1 MEDSSSNNTL
11 HEIEKLKQKISG
23 YRGALLTLK
32 MGNSFD
38 DYLIIKRELDALKLQ
53 ISRIED
59 FTKMFDGKQYG
70 QSEFLEEQIK
80 QFALQ
85 LSVLNQTVKELSEE
99 ISKISKKIK
108 TRISE
113 EKLGKGIMAEK
124 NEPQEKK
131 ANSISESNDDKTLP
145 TIQSSN
151 VPYQPSYIQLRNL
164 PNKVIKLQKVE
175 EDIASVDQT
184 ELILNPNVQHYFDQS
199 YFRPNHHQH
208 KNIYTKLNK
217 NTFDEATNQFNNLGE
232 NRTIPTSKIVNG
244 DQPSSIVNDPEQ
256 TNDSPSIYYE
266 NENIDSPTFNMDKPM
281 SESNNASFAQE
292 QQLQSQP
299 EIPPE
304 KVINQLG
311 SSNVESKKQ
320 KSSSIFNIF
329 RK

>member
-1 MEDSSSNNTL
+1 MEDSSSNTTL

-38 DYLIIKRELDALKLQ
+38 DYLIIKRELDALKMQ

-59 FTKMFDGKQYG
+59 FTKTFDGKQYG
-70 QSEFLEEQIK
+70 QSEIYEEQVK

-113 EKLGKGIMAEK
+113 EKLGKGTMAEK
-124 NEPQEKK
+124 DEPQEKI

-145 TIQSSN
+145 NNHSSN

-164 PNKVIKLQKVE
+164 PNNVIKLQKVE

-184 ELILNPNVQHYFDQS
+184 ELILNPNDRHYFDQS
-199 YFRPNHHQH
+199 YFQPNHHQQ
-208 KNIYTKLNK
+208 KNIYTRLNK
-217 NTFDEATNQFNNLGE
+217 NTFDEASNQFKNFGE
-232 NRTIPTSKIVNG
+232 NRTIPKSNIVNG
-244 DQPSSIVNDPEQ
+244 DHPSSVANEPEK
-256 TNDSPSIYYE
+256 TNDSPSIYHE
-266 NENIDSPTFNMDKPM
+266 NEKIDPSTFNMDKPM
-281 SESNNASFAQE
+281 SESNNASFVQE
-292 QQLQSQP
+292 QQPQP
-299 EIPPE
+299 EAPPE
-304 KVINQLG
+304 KIIKQLE